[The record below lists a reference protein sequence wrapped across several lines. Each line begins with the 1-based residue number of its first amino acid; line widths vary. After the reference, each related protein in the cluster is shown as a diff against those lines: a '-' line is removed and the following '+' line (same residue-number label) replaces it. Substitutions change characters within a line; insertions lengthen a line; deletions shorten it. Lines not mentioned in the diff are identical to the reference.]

1 MEPFSAKQ
9 VWKNYSGIL
18 LLLLGMLVGGFT
30 GALFPGVAGYLKP
43 VGDIFL
49 NLLFVTVVPLVFFA
63 IAISVAAIEQ
73 KINWEKYWQ

>member
-1 MEPFSAKQ
+1 MEELFRDPAVAAGDARGGLYGSAFSGRRRLFK
-9 VWKNYSGIL
+9 
-18 LLLLGMLVGGFT
+18 T
-30 GALFPGVAGYLKP
+30 GRGY
-43 VGDIFL
+43 FL